1 MIPWRAPVKI
11 GMSPYPGH
19 TPTDEKDPI
28 LAACLS
34 ALRPLNG
41 AKKLLLKCL
50 CSHWVVSTC
59 SYRGKKKKQ
68 KTTTWGSKKRQMKGG
83 KIRAVLSQIP
93 FDVKG
98 RCYSV
103 GICTDRKNRNR
114 RQIIRKP
121 SKCTEKLTVE
131 ADSDLYSPS
140 LFISRTEHHL
150 TSNIF

>member
-41 AKKLLLKCL
+41 ATKLLLKCL

-59 SYRGKKKKQ
+59 SYRRK
-68 KTTTWGSKKRQMKGG
+68 KTTKTNNMGKQEETDERRKDQGSPF
-83 KIRAVLSQIP
+83 SNP